1 LKLHIIARGKMGR
14 CPEADLI
21 ARYAKRLTWPFQITE
36 LPDTGGKAPP
46 LAAGTVTIAMDE
58 TGAQLT
64 STGLAQK
71 LEKWRDTGTRE
82 LRILIGAADGL
93 TAEERASANLFIAF
107 GKATWPHMLARA
119 MLVEQLYRATSII
132 AGHPD
137 HREG

>member
-1 LKLHIIARGKMGR
+1 MGR

-46 LAAGTVTIAMDE
+46 AGPGIVTIAMDE
-58 TGAQLT
+58 TGEQLT
-64 STGLAQK
+64 SAGFAQK

-132 AGHPD
+132 AGHPY